1 MTIKVGDRIPAVDF
15 KELDGD
21 SLSDVDSQALF
32 QGRRVA
38 IFGVPGAFTPTCSA
52 EHVPSYLKNAD
63 ALRAKGIDEIA
74 CVSVNDAWVMS
85 AWGAAQ
91 GVGSNIRML
100 ADGNGAFAEAT
111 GLELDAS
118 GFGLGQRSTRFSM
131 IVDDGVVTALH
142 VEDDP
147 GEMASTSAEE
157 LLKDA

>member
-1 MTIKVGDRIPAVDF
+1 
-15 KELDGD
+15 
-21 SLSDVDSQALF
+21 
-32 QGRRVA
+32 
-38 IFGVPGAFTPTCSA
+38 
-52 EHVPSYLKNAD
+52 
-63 ALRAKGIDEIA
+63 

-100 ADGNGAFAEAT
+100 ADGNGAFTEAT